1 MIVWLPA
8 FFIYTIV
15 PSFQYETGTD
25 YSTYYNYFF
34 NNDHY
39 SYIERNELLYYYL
52 VEFVKLIGDPQFQFI
67 LISLIQ
73 GFLFFY
79 ILFLL
84 KIIGFKSWLVFLIFF
99 LSTGMYN
106 NQMNLLRQYICIYFF
121 IINFILIYKSSYM
134 AVGFNSILSFL
145 MHASSIIPNTLLVF
159 INYFRIKN
167 KKILL
172 YVFLTSFFFWSVDYS
187 SIISDFLNAYNFR
200 YSLYLETEYSEGR
213 AVDGI
218 LTKFYFLPI
227 IVIFWYFYIKDKN
240 VDNFFSF
247 AILIFSLT
255 HFMFLQALSFDLL
268 MRVWDYF
275 IFFIIFPIYYV
286 LNRSRGFTLI
296 LILIYILLF
305 YVLKVVFFPVA
316 EYDYD
321 FYMGWF

>member
-1 MIVWLPA
+1 
-8 FFIYTIV
+8 
-15 PSFQYETGTD
+15 
-25 YSTYYNYFF
+25 
-34 NNDHY
+34 
-39 SYIERNELLYYYL
+39 
-52 VEFVKLIGDPQFQFI
+52 
-67 LISLIQ
+67 
-73 GFLFFY
+73 
-79 ILFLL
+79 
-84 KIIGFKSWLVFLIFF
+84 
-99 LSTGMYN
+99 
-106 NQMNLLRQYICIYFF
+106 
-121 IINFILIYKSSYM
+121 
-134 AVGFNSILSFL
+134 
-145 MHASSIIPNTLLVF
+145 
-159 INYFRIKN
+159 
-167 KKILL
+167 
-172 YVFLTSFFFWSVDYS
+172 
-187 SIISDFLNAYNFR
+187 NAYNFR